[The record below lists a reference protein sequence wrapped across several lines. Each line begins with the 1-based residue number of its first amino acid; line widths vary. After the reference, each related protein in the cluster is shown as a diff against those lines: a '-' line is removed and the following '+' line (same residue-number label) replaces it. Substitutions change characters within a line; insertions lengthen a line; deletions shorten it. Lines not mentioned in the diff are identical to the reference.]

1 VTRSL
6 ELAREINDKVGMS
19 FCYDALGDINFTHN
33 RLDEALKIYRANLRI
48 QHQLQDMEGKAHS
61 IGNIGNVAKKRGD
74 FAKAEKLYREQMRI
88 ATLVNDVDD
97 IGRTW
102 FNMAMLDV
110 EQGDIAT
117 AIQKLE
123 KALETFQSCDAQY
136 FIDVTKQQIEQ
147 LKSQQE

>member
-1 VTRSL
+1 
-6 ELAREINDKVGMS
+6 M
-19 FCYDALGDINFTHN
+19 
-33 RLDEALKIYRANLRI
+33 
-48 QHQLQDMEGKAHS
+48 
-61 IGNIGNVAKKRGD
+61 AKKRGD

-110 EQGDIAT
+110 EQGDITT
-117 AIQKLE
+117 ALQKLE